1 MSKKPSKRSEE
12 GAQPITTPIIVEK
25 AEPEAQSLSKALKDK
40 KLRAT
45 YEGKFTIGEMDLSC
59 AVLEDGS
66 RIITYSA
73 VFEAFGRTKR
83 GAQKDDS
90 RVHTMPAFLNARNLQ
105 AFVDYQ
111 LRELLVP
118 IDYLDMGGNEKRG
131 YNAMILPKLC
141 KVYLD
146 ARSTLDPDTRKPILT
161 RQQEPLARASEILLL
176 GLSNIGIIALI
187 DEATGYQYE
196 RERDEL
202 QKILQLY
209 VAEELR
215 PWAKTFPDGFYQEI
229 FRLNGWDF
237 TVGEI
242 KKRPPIIGKWTNEL
256 IYNQL
261 PKGVLAELKE
271 KTPKSAA
278 GNYVARFFQS
288 LTSDIG
294 VPGLHAQINSIWALM
309 QVSDTWAEFIARFN
323 KLVQRRAGQL
333 ELVLTKELPKAKPVV
348 IQEPKFDDQLKALLS
363 VPPPRKENKTLFE
376 DEEPSPK
383 PKKHKK
389 K

>member
-1 MSKKPSKRSEE
+1 ME
-12 GAQPITTPIIVEK
+12 
-25 AEPEAQSLSKALKDK
+25 
-40 KLRAT
+40 
-45 YEGKFTIGEMDLSC
+45 LSC
-59 AVLEDGS
+59 AVLEDGT

-83 GAQKDDS
+83 GAQKDES
-90 RVHTMPAFLNARNLQ
+90 RVHSMPAFLNARNLQ
-105 AFVDYQ
+105 EFVDDS
-111 LRELLVP
+111 LRALLEP
-118 IDYLDMGGNEKRG
+118 LEYLDKNGNEKSG
-131 YNAMILPKLC
+131 YNATILPKLC

-202 QKILQLY
+202 QRILQLY

-215 PWAKTFPDGFYQEI
+215 PWAKTFPDTFYQEI
-229 FRLNGWDF
+229 FRLNGWEF

-256 IYNQL
+256 IYKQL
-261 PKGVLAELKE
+261 PKGVLKELKE

-294 VPGLHAQINSIWALM
+294 VPGLHAQINSVLSLM
-309 QVSDTWAEFIARFN
+309 QVSDTWTEFMSRFN

-333 ELVLTKELPKAKPVV
+333 ELVMTKEMPKELPPANLANG
-348 IQEPKFDDQLKALLS
+348 FDASLKGLMAI
-363 VPPPRKENKTLFE
+363 PPPPKVRAKKIKPAT
-376 DEEPSPK
+376 DEGTSAELVE
-383 PKKHKK
+383 
-389 K
+389 